1 MKEIVEERKVVD
13 LMTHGVIIVPKGAM
27 VIDVIGILVEGN
39 VHGVIVTDDSNEP
52 VGVISE
58 IDIPKAFGEDFSK
71 TPVTKIM
78 STSISTI
85 GPDEKIEKAGE
96 IMKNKGIH
104 RLIVV
109 DGEGR
114 MRGILAMWD
123 IVRDIYDRLKN
134 TG

>member
-1 MKEIVEERKVVD
+1 MKKVVEEQKVED
-13 LMTHGVIIVPKGAM
+13 LMTHGVIIVPKEAM
-27 VIDVIGILVEGN
+27 VIDVVGILVEGN

-52 VGVISE
+52 VGVVSE

-71 TPVTKIM
+71 TPVTQIM

-85 GPDEKIEKAGE
+85 GMDEKIEKAGE

-109 DGEGR
+109 DEKGK

-123 IVRDIYDRLKN
+123 IVMGIYDQLKN
-134 TG
+134 TQ